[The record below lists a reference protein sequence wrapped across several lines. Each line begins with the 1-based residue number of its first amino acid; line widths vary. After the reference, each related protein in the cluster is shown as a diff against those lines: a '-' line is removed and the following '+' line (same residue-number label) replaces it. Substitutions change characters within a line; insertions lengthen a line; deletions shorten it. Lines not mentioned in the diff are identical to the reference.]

1 MTAERVDPPYVLDE
15 RPMLEAWLEYHR
27 ATLSLK
33 CDGLS
38 PEQLRMRSAEPS
50 SLSLLGLVRHMA
62 DVERNWFRRVLGGEE
77 APGLFW
83 TPDNQDGDFDD
94 VDTADIHEAFVAW
107 ADEIENARAVAAAAA
122 DLDVT
127 GKRRGEDVSLRWVLL
142 HMIEEYARHNGHA
155 DLLRERIDGVTG
167 E

>member
-1 MTAERVDPPYVLDE
+1 MPVERIDAPYVLGE

-27 ATLSLK
+27 STLALK
-33 CDGLS
+33 CEGLS
-38 PEQLRMRSAEPS
+38 PEQLRMRAVEPS

-94 VDTADIHEAFVAW
+94 VDTADVHEAFAAW
-107 ADEIENARAVAAAAA
+107 TDEIENARAMAAAAA

-127 GKRRGEDVSLRWVLL
+127 GSRRGEDVSLRC
-142 HMIEEYARHNGHA
+142 
-155 DLLRERIDGVTG
+155 LLRMR
-167 E
+167 